1 MVFLAEVDR
10 AFKQFVFECMDLSTT
25 DENGHI
31 MFRQHKQRDVPWDDP
46 YPHYKVLTLSP
57 GLTGIHVVSRLF
69 TKWFISIV
77 FLTMCARNEILLLQP
92 YSMIQCTCDYIIHRA

>member
-46 YPHYKVLTLSP
+46 YPHYKV
-57 GLTGIHVVSRLF
+57 
-69 TKWFISIV
+69 
-77 FLTMCARNEILLLQP
+77 
-92 YSMIQCTCDYIIHRA
+92 